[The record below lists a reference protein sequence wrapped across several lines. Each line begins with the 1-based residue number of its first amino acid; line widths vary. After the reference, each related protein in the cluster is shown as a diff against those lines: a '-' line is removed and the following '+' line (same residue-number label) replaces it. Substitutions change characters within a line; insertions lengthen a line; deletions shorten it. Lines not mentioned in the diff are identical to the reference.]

1 MAGEILTQLNRIDS
15 NIDAAFE
22 KCRALGA
29 TMPSTIN
36 SDYLADTIE
45 TIPSSADIPVKT
57 SADMTVS
64 GATVTAPAGWYKQAA
79 SKAVPTATQAT
90 PSISVNSSG
99 LITAS
104 ATQSAGYVAAGI
116 KSGTKQLTTQAAKT
130 VTPTTSEQTVV
141 EAGRYTTGAVKVA
154 KIPDSYIQPS
164 GTKTIT
170 ENGTHDVTDFASV
183 NVNVAGSGGGGAV
196 ETCSFTFN
204 KSSGVKPDSLHLLTY
219 DGSTMT
225 RGSITMF
232 PLSMETTNNFDTA
245 VKNSMILLVSNLSM
259 TITLE
264 GDISAIAEYTG
275 ITSNQWYGAYFI
287 YGDATI
293 NV

>member
-1 MAGEILTQLNRIDS
+1 MAGEILTELNRIDS

-22 KCRALGA
+22 KCRELGA

-79 SKAVPTATQAT
+79 SKAVATATQAT
-90 PSISVNSSG
+90 PSIEVNSSG
-99 LITAS
+99 LITAKT
-104 ATQSAGYVAAGI
+104 TQSAGYVAAGT

-130 VTPTTSEQTVV
+130 VTPTKNEQTAVA
-141 EAGRYTTGAVKVA
+141 AGVFTTGAVKVA

-164 GTKTIT
+164 GTKSIT
-170 ENGTHDVTDFASV
+170 ENGTHDVTSFAAV

-196 ETCSFTFN
+196 ETCIVNAYIYNDYGRDKGAIYYCNSNDEIETIGVAPFTAYEGTIVVKKN
-204 KSSGVKPDSLHLLTY
+204 SILYLDGVVGASAGHYMTCTGGATLPPITPYHSTGVFITG
-219 DGSTMT
+219 DGS
-225 RGSITMF
+225 
-232 PLSMETTNNFDTA
+232 
-245 VKNSMILLVSNLSM
+245 
-259 TITLE
+259 
-264 GDISAIAEYTG
+264 ISL
-275 ITSNQWYGAYFI
+275 
-287 YGDATI
+287 
-293 NV
+293 